1 MTRFHHHHI
10 TKYRNHF
17 LLLQFGLFGAA
28 GNDQQQQMEKQKSAF
43 YGFHGES
50 IQNYNNPCGNF
61 ASQIPMTRSH
71 QIAQNIAHIKGQ
83 IPGNC
88 KLIVVSK
95 YRPVEDIQFAY
106 NAGHRDFAENR
117 VQPLLER
124 VANLPKDIQWH
135 LIGHLQTN
143 KVKLIAPFISMIHS
157 VDSVKLLQEIDK
169 EAKKNNR
176 IIPCLIQLHV
186 AQEETK
192 FGLSLEEVQ
201 PFFQEITQLGLQNTT
216 VNGLMAM
223 ASFTENEA
231 QIAGEFGQVAHA
243 FDEIKS
249 LYYPEQPLF
258 SELSIGMSSDY
269 SIAIE
274 KGSTLIRVG
283 SAVFA

>member
-1 MTRFHHHHI
+1 MN
-10 TKYRNHF
+10 RN
-17 LLLQFGLFGAA
+17 
-28 GNDQQQQMEKQKSAF
+28 N
-43 YGFHGES
+43 
-50 IQNYNNPCGNF
+50 
-61 ASQIPMTRSH
+61 
-71 QIAQNIAHIKGQ
+71 QIAQNIANIKAQ
-83 IPGNC
+83 IPANC

-95 YRPVEDIQFAY
+95 YRPAEEIQSAY
-106 NAGHRDFAENR
+106 DAGQREFAENR

-124 VANLPKDIQWH
+124 VAELPKDIQWH

-143 KVKLIAPFISMIHS
+143 KVKFIAPFISMIHS

-192 FGLSLEEVQ
+192 FGLSQEEIH
-201 PFFQEITQLGLQNTT
+201 PFFQQIKQLNLNNIS
-216 VNGLMAM
+216 VNGIMAM
-223 ASFTENEA
+223 ASFTQDQA
-231 QIAGEFGQVAHA
+231 QIEAEFSQVANA
-243 FDEIKS
+243 FQEVKSQYYSDE
-249 LYYPEQPLF
+249 PQF

-269 SIAIE
+269 GIAIE

>member
-1 MTRFHHHHI
+1 M
-10 TKYRNHF
+10 
-17 LLLQFGLFGAA
+17 
-28 GNDQQQQMEKQKSAF
+28 
-43 YGFHGES
+43 
-50 IQNYNNPCGNF
+50 
-61 ASQIPMTRSH
+61 
-71 QIAQNIAHIKGQ
+71 
-83 IPGNC
+83 
-88 KLIVVSK
+88 VSK
-95 YRPVEDIQFAY
+95 YRSVEDIQFAY

-192 FGLSLEEVQ
+192 FGLSMEEVQ

-223 ASFTENEA
+223 ASFTDNEA
-231 QIAGEFGQVAHA
+231 QIAKEFGQVAQA

-249 LYYPEQPLF
+249 QYYPKQPLF

>member
-1 MTRFHHHHI
+1 MNRKNQI
-10 TKYRNHF
+10 AKNI
-17 LLLQFGLFGAA
+17 ANIKA
-28 GNDQQQQMEKQKSAF
+28 
-43 YGFHGES
+43 
-50 IQNYNNPCGNF
+50 
-61 ASQIPMTRSH
+61 QIPDH
-71 QIAQNIAHIKGQ
+71 
-83 IPGNC
+83 C

-95 YRPVEDIQFAY
+95 YRPAEEIQSAY
-106 NAGHRDFAENR
+106 DAGQREFAENR

-124 VANLPKDIQWH
+124 VAELPNDIRWH

-143 KVKLIAPFISMIHS
+143 KVKFIAPFISMIHS

-192 FGLSLEEVQ
+192 FGLSPEEIQ
-201 PFFQEITQLGLQNTT
+201 PFFKEINQLGLQNTT

-223 ASFTENEA
+223 ASFTEDQM
-231 QIAGEFGQVAHA
+231 QIAEEFSQVANA
-243 FDEIKS
+243 FQEVKSQYYSDE
-249 LYYPEQPLF
+249 PQF

-269 SIAIE
+269 GIAIE